1 MSRLFIIC
9 LLLLVSQSFCGLRRP
24 WMNTNLT
31 PAERA
36 KQLLSQM
43 TSDEKFVMVHGHKSQ
58 YVGYI
63 PKNDRLGIPALTLN
77 DASQV
82 NLISETYI

>member
-1 MSRLFIIC
+1 
-9 LLLLVSQSFCGLRRP
+9 
-24 WMNTNLT
+24 MNTNLT

-43 TSDEKFVMVHGHKSQ
+43 TSDEKFVMVHGADSQ

-63 PKNDRLGIPALTLN
+63 PNNLRLGIPALTLN

-82 NLISETYI
+82 NSSPRADI

>member
-1 MSRLFIIC
+1 
-9 LLLLVSQSFCGLRRP
+9 
-24 WMNTNLT
+24 MNTNLT
-31 PAERA
+31 PEERA

-43 TSDEKFVMVHGHKSQ
+43 TSDEKFTMVHGADSQ

-82 NLISETYI
+82 TSISRDLYLTYLGIQR